1 MYLKATTMSL
11 AVLSDVEDDGGEN
24 SKFKSCLDNFVWL
37 NIETENMR
45 GLGCKVSGRI
55 TVLLEKSQ
63 FPV

>member
-37 NIETENMR
+37 NIEAENTR
-45 GLGCKVSGRI
+45 GLGCMSVI
-55 TVLLEKSQ
+55 E
-63 FPV
+63 